1 MMFWVLLVL
10 YCLVFLL
17 VLCAF
22 GVRVHDGMGVKISTA
37 TAGDPH
43 MVVPCAQRLVNLNEK
58 GFYNSDGQ
66 IIEYDEYRKF
76 SVAGWSMLLA
86 GIQDGDLLFVKP
98 YGSEVDMKFP
108 CVVVIEREHF
118 SRFDR
123 NTAHY
128 KVRRSWAVCH
138 MGKSD
143 LDQVLDQIIS
153 SAEFQQLINE
163 SGGKNCFM
171 SPEVMKSDFF
181 DTRLKK
187 YLMDYPLCKQTD
199 DENNVAVISTTL
211 DTKRNV
217 VHFSIHPYRCIV
229 GEVIYSFGL
238 QEAA

>member
-1 MMFWVLLVL
+1 MMFWVLFVL
-10 YCLVFLL
+10 YSLVFLA
-17 VLCAF
+17 VLCVF
-22 GVRVHDGMGVKISTA
+22 GIRVHDGMGVKISTA

-43 MVVPCAQRLVNLNEK
+43 VVVPCAQRLVNLNEK
-58 GFYNSDGQ
+58 GFFNSDGQ
-66 IIEYDEYRKF
+66 IIEYEEYRKF

-98 YGSEVDMKFP
+98 YGSEADMKFP
-108 CVVVIEREHF
+108 CVVVVKREHF

-138 MGKSD
+138 LGKD
-143 LDQVLDQIIS
+143 NLNLVLDQIIS
-153 SAEFQQLINE
+153 SVEFKGLISE
-163 SGGKNCFM
+163 SGGKKCFM
-171 SPEVMKSDFF
+171 KPEDMKNDFF
-181 DTRLKK
+181 NTRLKK
-187 YLMDYPLCKQTD
+187 YKLDYPQSEQAE

-229 GEVIYSFGL
+229 GEVRYSFGV
-238 QEAA
+238 QDAA

>member
-10 YCLVFLL
+10 YSVVFIS
-17 VLCAF
+17 VLFVF
-22 GVRVHDGMGVKISTA
+22 GVRIHDGMGVKISTA

-43 MVVPCAQRLVNLNEK
+43 MVVPSAQRLVNLNEQ
-58 GFYNSDGQ
+58 GFYAPDGKK
-66 IIEYDEYRKF
+66 IKYEEFRKF
-76 SVAGWSMLLA
+76 SVAGWSMLLT

-98 YGSEVDMKFP
+98 YNKETEMNFP
-108 CVVVIEREHF
+108 CVVVVEREHF

-123 NTAHY
+123 NTAHF

-138 MGKSD
+138 MGQNNIE
-143 LDQVLDQIIS
+143 QVLDEIIS
-153 SAEFQQLINE
+153 SKDFQELINE

-171 SPEVMKSDFF
+171 KPKDMKKDFF

-187 YLMDYPLCKQTD
+187 YILDYPQCKQMT
-199 DENNVAVISTTL
+199 DENHIAVISTTL